1 MPANLESS
9 AVDTGP
15 ENVIFIPIP
24 RKGNAAKYSNYRT
37 TAFISHASKIM
48 LKILQATLQQYVNQ
62 ELSNHLIPCHPLLL
76 LPLIFPSIRVFFN
89 LQIRW
94 PKYWSFSFSI
104 SPSNEYLGLISFRSH
119 WFDLLAV

>member
-48 LKILQATLQQYVNQ
+48 LKILQASLRQCMNQ
-62 ELSNHLIPCHPLLL
+62 EISDIQAGYRKDRK
-76 LPLIFPSIRVFFN
+76 IRDR
-89 LQIRW
+89 IAT
-94 PKYWSFSFSI
+94 I
-104 SPSNEYLGLISFRSH
+104 C
-119 WFDLLAV
+119 